1 MKTVSAALAAATIAG
16 LSWISAA
23 QAQGVPGGSYRQSC
37 SDARIEGGALVAT
50 CRVPGGGAQRTALPG
65 VNRCTGD
72 IGNINGVLQCNS
84 AGGPM
89 QGSVQGPARGAE
101 PGGRGPRD
109 RDEPRG
115 YGQREGYG
123 ERGYGREA
131 RERCFELRRE
141 AEHLRE
147 RLSRTYEP
155 YERGRIEGR
164 LHEVRREEERCR

>member
-23 QAQGVPGGSYRQSC
+23 QAQGVPPGSYRQSC

-50 CRVPGGGAQRTALPG
+50 CRTAHGAMQRTALPA
-65 VNRCTGD
+65 VNRCAGD
-72 IGNINGVLQCNS
+72 IGNNNGVLQCNT

-141 AEHLRE
+141 AEQLRE
-147 RLSRTYEP
+147 RLHRTYEP
-155 YERGRIEGR
+155 YERARVEGR
-164 LHEVRREEERCR
+164 LGEVRREEERCR